1 MKLTGGE
8 NPPVFVQ
15 RIKKMGKHITEKER
29 YQIEILLK
37 EGYKPDAIAIAIGKS
52 RRTIYYEIARG
63 KTEQLNTHLEKKVV
77 YLADAAQRVYREHKQ
92 NNGRSLK
99 IGNDHQF
106 VKFVEY
112 WIGEQKYSP
121 YAVLQR
127 IKNDELKFKT
137 KICEK
142 TLYNYIDSGLFLH
155 IGNANLPAKKER
167 KKQTYKRTV
176 SLNNLKGP
184 SIEQRPPEIKD
195 RDTYGHWE
203 MDTVVS
209 GQGKSTACLL
219 VFSERQTR
227 EEIIFKIPDKK
238 SASVVKKLN
247 QMERD
252 MGCKAFR
259 ERFKTITCDNG
270 VEFLDF
276 IGIMKSCKNKKI
288 PRTQVY
294 FCHPYSSWERGTN
307 ENTNKLIRR
316 WIPKGTD
323 ISQISDEKIKYI
335 EEWIN
340 TYPRRILEGKNSL
353 IYKKEKAA

>member
-1 MKLTGGE
+1 MA
-8 NPPVFVQ
+8 
-15 RIKKMGKHITEKER
+15 KHITEKER
-29 YQIEILLK
+29 YQIEILRK
-37 EGYKPDAIAIAIGKS
+37 EGYKPEEIAQAIGKS
-52 RRTIYYEIARG
+52 RRTIYYELQRG
-63 KTEQLNTHLEKKVV
+63 MTEQLTSELIKKTV
-77 YLADAAQRVYREHKQ
+77 YLADAAQRVYREHKK

-99 IGNDHQF
+99 IGNDHAF

-112 WIGEQKYSP
+112 WIGEQRYSP

-127 IKNDELKFKT
+127 IKNDKLKFKT
-137 KICEK
+137 EICEK

-155 IGNANLPAKKER
+155 IGNANLPAKKAH

-203 MDTVVS
+203 METVVS

-227 EEIIFKIPDKK
+227 EEIIFKIPDKR

-252 MGCKAFR
+252 IGCKAFR

-276 IGIMKSCKNKKI
+276 IGIMRSYKNKKI
-288 PRTQVY
+288 PRTQIY

-323 ISQISDEKIKYI
+323 ISQVPDDKIKYI
-335 EEWIN
+335 EQWIN
-340 TYPRRILEGKNSL
+340 EYPRRILEGQNSL
-353 IYKKEKAA
+353 GYKKEKAA

>member
-1 MKLTGGE
+1 
-8 NPPVFVQ
+8 
-15 RIKKMGKHITEKER
+15 MGKHITERER
-29 YQIEILLK
+29 YQIEILWK
-37 EGYKPDAIAIAIGKS
+37 EGYKPEEIAQAIGKS
-52 RRTIYYEIARG
+52 RRTIYYELQRG
-63 KTEQLNTHLEKKVV
+63 MTEQLTSELIKKTV
-77 YLADAAQRVYREHKQ
+77 YLADAAQRVYQEHKQ

-99 IGNDHQF
+99 IGNDHAF
-106 VKFVEY
+106 VKYVEHC
-112 WIGEQKYSP
+112 IGEERYSP
-121 YAVLQR
+121 YATLQR
-127 IKNDELKFKT
+127 IKNDGLKFKT
-137 KICEK
+137 EICEK
-142 TLYNYIDSGLFLH
+142 TLYNYIHSGLFLH
-155 IGNANLPAKKER
+155 ITSANLPVRKKE
-167 KKQTYKRTV
+167 KKQEYKRTV
-176 SLNNLKGP
+176 SLNNLKGK
-184 SIEQRPPEIKD
+184 SIEERPKEIKN

-238 SASVVKKLN
+238 SASVIKKLN
-247 QMERD
+247 QIEKE

-276 IGIMKSCKNKKI
+276 IGIMKSYKNKKI

-316 WIPKGTD
+316 WIPKGSD
-323 ISQISDEKIKYI
+323 ISLISDEKIKYI
-335 EEWIN
+335 ERWIN
-340 TYPRRILEGKNSL
+340 EYPRRILEGKNSL
-353 IYKKEKAA
+353 KYKKEKAA

>member
-1 MKLTGGE
+1 
-8 NPPVFVQ
+8 
-15 RIKKMGKHITEKER
+15 MGKHITEKER

-37 EGYKPDAIAIAIGKS
+37 EGYKPAAIAKAIGKC
-52 RRTIYYEIARG
+52 RRTIYYEIERG
-63 KTEQLNTHLEKKVV
+63 KTEQMTTLLEKKTV
-77 YLADAAQRVYREHKQ
+77 YLADAAQRVYREHKK
-92 NNGRSLK
+92 NNGRNLK
-99 IGNDHQF
+99 IGNDHEL
-106 VKFVEY
+106 VRYIEY
-112 WIGEQKYSP
+112 WISEQRYSP

-127 IKNDELKFKT
+127 IKNDGLQFQTE
-137 KICEK
+137 ICEK

-155 IGNANLPAKKER
+155 IGNKDLPAKKEK

-184 SIEQRPPEIKD
+184 SIEQRPKEIKD
-195 RDTYGHWE
+195 RETYGHWE

-209 GQGKSTACLL
+209 GQGKSTTCLL

-247 QMERD
+247 QMERE

-259 ERFKTITCDNG
+259 DKFKSITCDNG

-276 IGIMKSCKNKKI
+276 IGIMRSYKNKKI

-307 ENTNKLIRR
+307 ENINKMIRR
-316 WIPKGTD
+316 WIPKGAD
-323 ISQISDEKIKYI
+323 ISQVPDEKIKYI
-335 EEWIN
+335 EQWIN
-340 TYPRRILEGKNSL
+340 EYPRRILEGKSSL
-353 IYKKEKAA
+353 KYKKEKAA

>member
-1 MKLTGGE
+1 
-8 NPPVFVQ
+8 
-15 RIKKMGKHITEKER
+15 MGKHITEKER

-37 EGYKPDAIAIAIGKS
+37 EGYKPAAIAKTIGKC
-52 RRTIYYEIARG
+52 RRTIYYEIERG
-63 KTEQLNTHLEKKVV
+63 KTEQMTTLLEKKTV
-77 YLADAAQRVYREHKQ
+77 YLADAAQRVYQEHKK
-92 NNGRSLK
+92 NNGRNLK
-99 IGNDHQF
+99 IGNDHKLVQYI
-106 VKFVEY
+106 EY
-112 WIGEQKYSP
+112 WIGEQRYSP

-127 IKNDELKFKT
+127 IKNEGLKFQAS
-137 KICEK
+137 ICEK

-155 IGNANLPAKKER
+155 IGNKDLPAKKEK

-176 SLNNLKGP
+176 SLNNLRGP
-184 SIEQRPPEIKD
+184 SIEQRPAEIKD
-195 RDTYGHWE
+195 RESYGHWE

-238 SASVVKKLN
+238 SISVVRKLN
-247 QMERD
+247 QMERE

-259 ERFKTITCDNG
+259 EKFQSITCDNG

-276 IGIMKSCKNKKI
+276 IGIMRSYKNKKI

-307 ENTNKLIRR
+307 ENINKMIRR
-316 WIPKGTD
+316 WIPKGAD
-323 ISQISDEKIKYI
+323 ISQIPDEKIKYI
-335 EEWIN
+335 EQWIN
-340 TYPRRILEGKNSL
+340 EYPRRILDGKNSL
-353 IYKKEKAA
+353 KYKKEKAA